1 MPSQAWAVAEFVAR
15 RLGIEVESE
24 ARDEALRNH
33 AADTARPIAE
43 AVAEAASYL
52 RITFLSR
59 QLSAADMTR
68 LVEDGAF
75 PAVLFG
81 AGRDED
87 DVLVLTERRRAVI
100 HATLFP
106 SDGSNRAVEVDA
118 PGLVDRAR
126 RGALRAL
133 LPVEVG
139 PYVGVEATERDLS
152 PLQRT
157 LRLLRRER
165 GDVGV
170 VHLYAALVGLL
181 SLTLPLSVQMIVQ
194 LVQGGLFLQPV
205 VLLIAFVVAGTLAA
219 GGIGVAQMR
228 IVEALQQRVFARVAL
243 ELAFKVPRV
252 PFERSLNNALPETM
266 NRFFEVIIIQKSF
279 LKLLTE
285 AATALL
291 QVLFGL
297 ILLTFYHPYFTFF
310 GAVLLLGLY
319 LILRITGPKGLET
332 SLIESKYKYRA
343 VHWLQEMTRAITAF
357 KFAGASSMPVDR
369 MDDLVT
375 GYLRYRRKHF
385 GVLLQQAWTMI
396 AFKVV
401 ITAGLLILGTA
412 LVVDRQITL
421 GQFVASELVMVTV
434 LAAVE
439 KLIGSM
445 STVYDML
452 TAVDKLGVVSD
463 LPLESS
469 GGLVPEAAPRGFAIS
484 LREVSYAY
492 PGSSARALSDINLD
506 VRAGER
512 VALLGPDGSGQSTLL
527 RVLGGLLE
535 GYEGTVTYDG
545 ITLRDID
552 RRALRGQIGQM
563 LSLHDLFDGTIEEN
577 ITVGRPGITT
587 GQVLRALEDARL
599 DRQVQAL
606 PQGLRTTVSAGGGSL
621 SVSNAKKLLLAQA
634 LVGPPRLL
642 LLEDIV
648 QHLEGQDRIAVIE
661 MLCDRARP
669 WTLLIVTPDPLFL
682 AACDR
687 VIVLD
692 EGMVVLEGTYA
703 SIADHPRLRAL
714 VPAVSR
720 AA

>member
-1 MPSQAWAVAEFVAR
+1 MPSQAWAVAEIVAR

-24 ARDEALRNH
+24 ARDEALRNQ
-33 AADTARPIAE
+33 AAEQVRPIAE
-43 AVAEAASYL
+43 AVAEAASHL

-59 QLSAADMTR
+59 HLSAGDVTL
-68 LVEDGAF
+68 LVEEAAF
-75 PAVLFG
+75 PAVVFG
-81 AGRDED
+81 AGRDVT
-87 DVLVLTERRRAVI
+87 DVLVLTGRRGTMI
-100 HATLFP
+100 QATLVGADA
-106 SDGSNRAVEVDA
+106 SGRDVDLEA
-118 PGLVDRAR
+118 QVLVDRAQ
-126 RGALRAL
+126 GGVLRAL

-139 PYVGVEATERDLS
+139 PYVGGDTERVLS

-157 LRLLRRER
+157 LRLLHRER
-165 GDVGV
+165 GDIGV
-170 VHLYAALVGLL
+170 VYLYAALVGLL

-205 VLLIAFVVAGTLAA
+205 VLLIAFVVAGTVASGA
-219 GGIGVAQMR
+219 IAVAQMR

-243 ELAFKVPRV
+243 ELAFKVPRL

-266 NRFFEVIIIQKSF
+266 NRFFEVITIQKSF

-285 AATALL
+285 AATAML

-310 GAVLLLGLY
+310 GAFLLLGLF

-343 VHWLQEMTRAITAF
+343 VHWLQEMSRAVTAF

-412 LVVDRQITL
+412 LVVNRQITL

-434 LAAVE
+434 LAAME
-439 KLIGSM
+439 KLVSSM

-463 LPLESS
+463 LPLESP
-469 GGLVPEAAPRGFAIS
+469 GGLVPEPAPRGFALA
-484 LREVSYAY
+484 LRQVSYAY
-492 PGSSARALSDINLD
+492 PGSSARALAHINLD
-506 VRAGER
+506 IRAGER

-527 RVLGGLLE
+527 RVMGGLLE
-535 GYEGTVTYDG
+535 GYGGTVTFDG
-545 ITLRDID
+545 ITLRDLD
-552 RRALRGQIGQM
+552 RRMLRGQVGQM

-587 GQVLRALEDARL
+587 RQVLRALEDARL

-606 PQGLRTTVSAGGGSL
+606 PEGLRTMVSAGGGSL

-634 LVGPPRLL
+634 LVGQPRLL
-642 LLEDIV
+642 LL
-648 QHLEGQDRIAVIE
+648 
-661 MLCDRARP
+661 
-669 WTLLIVTPDPLFL
+669 
-682 AACDR
+682 
-687 VIVLD
+687 
-692 EGMVVLEGTYA
+692 
-703 SIADHPRLRAL
+703 
-714 VPAVSR
+714 
-720 AA
+720 

>member
-1 MPSQAWAVAEFVAR
+1 MPSQAWAVAEIVAR

-24 ARDEALRNH
+24 ARDEALRSQ
-33 AADTARPIAE
+33 AAEHERPTIE
-43 AVAEAASYL
+43 AVAEAASHL

-59 QLSAADMTR
+59 QMSVGDVTR
-68 LVEDGAF
+68 LVKEAAF
-75 PAVLFG
+75 PAVVFG
-81 AGRDED
+81 AGRDEA
-87 DVLVLTERRRAVI
+87 DVLVLTGRRGTTV
-100 HATLFP
+100 HATLVGA
-106 SDGSNRAVEVDA
+106 DGVGRAVELDA
-118 PGLVDRAR
+118 QGLADRAQ
-126 RGALRAL
+126 GGVLKAL

-139 PYVGVEATERDLS
+139 PYVGTESTEQGLT

-157 LRLLRRER
+157 LRLLHRER
-165 GDVGV
+165 GDIGV

-205 VLLIAFVVAGTLAA
+205 VLLIALVVAGTLASGA
-219 GGIGVAQMR
+219 ISVAQMR
-228 IVEALQQRVFARVAL
+228 IVESLQQRVFARVAL
-243 ELAFKVPRV
+243 ELAFKVPRL

-285 AATALL
+285 GATAML

-310 GAVLLLGLY
+310 GALLLLGLY
-319 LILRITGPKGLET
+319 LILRITGPKGLES
-332 SLIESKYKYRA
+332 SLVESKYKYRT
-343 VHWLQEMTRAITAF
+343 VHWLQEMARAVTAF
-357 KFAGASSMPVDR
+357 KFAGASTMPVDR

-396 AFKVV
+396 VFKVV
-401 ITAGLLILGTA
+401 ITAGLLILGTT
-412 LVVDRQITL
+412 LVVNRQITL

-439 KLIGSM
+439 KLISSM

-463 LPLESS
+463 LPLEPA
-469 GGLVPEAAPRGFAIS
+469 GGLVPHPAPQGFTLA
-484 LREVSYAY
+484 LRQVSYAY
-492 PGSSARALSDINLD
+492 PGSSTRAIAEITLD

-527 RVLGGLLE
+527 RVMGGLLE
-535 GYEGTVTYDG
+535 GYEGTVIFDG
-545 ITLRDID
+545 ITMRDLD
-552 RRALRGQIGQM
+552 RRTLRGQVGQM

-587 GQVLRALEDARL
+587 RDVLRALEDARL

-606 PQGLRTTVSAGGGSL
+606 PQGLRTPVSAGGGSL

-634 LVGPPRLL
+634 LVGQPRLL

-648 QHLEGQDRIAVIE
+648 QHLEGQDRIGVIE
-661 MLCDRARP
+661 MLCDRTRP
-669 WTLLIVTPDPLFL
+669 WTLLVVTPDPLFL

-687 VIVLD
+687 VVVLD
-692 EGMVVLEGTYA
+692 EGKVVLEGPYA
-703 SIADHPRLRAL
+703 SIADDPRLREL
-714 VPAVSR
+714 VPALSR